1 SRSVSSAATPPAPA
15 TTSPRCWP
23 TSPARHRRA
32 GRTRAPATP
41 GGRSPRR
48 CWSSCSCSRPSA
60 LSPMATTPGRSRSSP
75 SCSSSSS
82 RGAGRGAAGPRGAR
96 VAEHPAL
103 VAVQRAIA
111 VLTMAPIAT
120 QFFLA
125 GAGAFGA
132 TSFDAHKTVGSALVL
147 VVLLALVVATL
158 ARRHT
163 AHAAI
168 LVGVTVLQRV
178 LGSLG
183 TDTPWI
189 GAFHGLN
196 ALVVLAV
203 AGTLVRKAFATP
215 AAGARAA
222 TS

>member
-1 SRSVSSAATPPAPA
+1 MAD
-15 TTSPRCWP
+15 
-23 TSPARHRRA
+23 H
-32 GRTRAPATP
+32 P
-41 GGRSPRR
+41 G
-48 CWSSCSCSRPSA
+48 
-60 LSPMATTPGRSRSSP
+60 
-75 SCSSSSS
+75 
-82 RGAGRGAAGPRGAR
+82 
-96 VAEHPAL
+96 L
-103 VAVQRAIA
+103 VAAQRAIA
-111 VLTMAPIAT
+111 VLTMALIAT

-132 TSFDAHKTVGSALVL
+132 TSFDAHTTVGSTLVL
-147 VVLLALVVATL
+147 VVLLGLVVAAL
-158 ARRHT
+158 ARRQVV
-163 AHAAI
+163 HAAI
-168 LVGVTVLQRV
+168 LVGVTVLQVV

-183 TDTPWI
+183 ADTPWI

>member
-1 SRSVSSAATPPAPA
+1 VAD
-15 TTSPRCWP
+15 
-23 TSPARHRRA
+23 H
-32 GRTRAPATP
+32 P
-41 GGRSPRR
+41 G
-48 CWSSCSCSRPSA
+48 
-60 LSPMATTPGRSRSSP
+60 
-75 SCSSSSS
+75 
-82 RGAGRGAAGPRGAR
+82 
-96 VAEHPAL
+96 L
-103 VAVQRAIA
+103 VAAQRAIA
-111 VLTMAPIAT
+111 VLTMALIAT

-132 TSFDAHKTVGSALVL
+132 TSFDAHTTVGSTLVL
-147 VVLLALVVATL
+147 VVLLGLVVAAL
-158 ARRHT
+158 ARRQVV
-163 AHAAI
+163 HAAI
-168 LVGVTVLQRV
+168 LVGVTVLQLV

-183 TDTPWI
+183 ADTPWI